1 MYKRIKQIR
10 IDTGM
15 TQKEFG
21 ETLGLSRD
29 AYANIENNR
38 VKTNNTFIQ
47 LLCSVFS
54 VNENWLRTGNG
65 EVYTKTKK
73 DYIETLG
80 KTYSLDELDKA
91 ILDNYLSLSIEKR
104 KIIKEYILSVAKQ
117 YNDKNEET
125 KIKALIDKEVEAYR
139 KELESEIKG
148 ASKSS
153 ISNISNTEEKNKK
166 TS

>member
-1 MYKRIKQIR
+1 MNERLKILRKKLNLTLEQ
-10 IDTGM
+10 
-15 TQKEFG
+15 FG
-21 ETLGLSRD
+21 NKVGVTRS
-29 AYANIENNR
+29 AVSMIESGKNKLTEQMLKSICR
-38 VKTNNTFIQ
+38 E
-47 LLCSVFS
+47 FS

-65 EVYTKTKK
+65 EIFLIEKK

-80 KTYSLDELDKA
+80 KTYSLDELDKT